1 MIRKKKHPAIQMSM
15 VCDETSSHTSVDGLR
30 WSIQPYKCRWHEKK
44 AIQVSMAWKES
55 HTSVDGMKRKPYKC
69 RWHNLTTNKIHTS
82 IYGYSGHHC
91 TQVSVNE
98 MATINQFDI
107 LKLVFPFIILR
118 LCFIYFVLD
127 PLHHLIGRRGSSLSF
142 SRVCN
147 SR

>member
-1 MIRKKKHPAIQMSM
+1 MKYTAIQVSM
-15 VCDETSSHTSVDGLR
+15 AWYT
-30 WSIQPYKCRWHEKK
+30 

-55 HTSVDGMKRKPYKC
+55 HTSVDGMSRKPYKC

-82 IYGYSGHHC
+82 IYGFSGHHC

-107 LKLVFPFIILR
+107 LKFVFPFIILR

-147 SR
+147 SRWVCLVTWWCNLCAAPHGQGILECRKVN